1 MNCDGNL
8 IFLRAVIFTMN
19 NLHTMS
25 TFIFYVLNLVPLY
38 KIFFSN
44 CIFSTQLTCWDSKLC
59 VQFHKNFSIMMSI
72 IG

>member
-25 TFIFYVLNLVPLY
+25 TFIFYVHVCT
-38 KIFFSN
+38 KFSSAIQDIFF
-44 CIFSTQLTCWDSKLC
+44 
-59 VQFHKNFSIMMSI
+59 
-72 IG
+72 